1 MFRWDQ
7 GDRTQKHTQ
16 KYCKFD
22 LILVEP
28 GLIEQIRYNKKMLLR
43 PSSSKL
49 NVDFVAM
56 RQSESPGTI
65 NRSMPSTQF
74 EISFINTNSWGN
86 DNKKTRPIGH
96 RHRHSANTIKYI
108 RCTLV
113 VLLSNMRTHALS
125 TLCLWYFVFTR
136 NRKKIIHFGCYRT
149 MRCFWN
155 GNWVWSNINVQNWT
169 NCSIDKIDECV
180 CLLCLD
186 DAHSNEITIFVV
198 ILQNESTTDNIN
210 QHAIWWKFVY

>member
-136 NRKKIIHFGCYRT
+136 NRKKNTFRLLSHHALLLEWQLSVIEHKRSELNQLLH
-149 MRCFWN
+149 R
-155 GNWVWSNINVQNWT
+155 QNRRV
-169 NCSIDKIDECV
+169 CV
-180 CLLCLD
+180 
-186 DAHSNEITIFVV
+186 FVV
-198 ILQNESTTDNIN
+198 FRRCPFKRDHHFRRHTTKRIN
-210 QHAIWWKFVY
+210 NRQY